1 MGDNPLAKR
10 FEIADRFIA
19 GNVVAK
25 AEYIEEYL
33 QTHPDDAE
41 SRISLDALR
50 RAALTPIPFE
60 ELDFNFGERWIPAAV
75 YSRYASWLFDTDMS
89 VRYNASAD
97 EYNIRVSE
105 LSPRIYNQYAVRS
118 ETRLFNGVA
127 LMRHAIHNTTPNITK
142 TVTDKDGKDIKVR
155 DPEATQLANSKI
167 DEIRDGFSDWLMEQS
182 PEFKKML
189 EDMYNRKFNCFVRP
203 KFDGSHQT
211 FPDLDLK
218 GLGIKDL
225 YPSQKDCIWM
235 LKMNGGGIADHE
247 VGGGKTLIMCVA
259 AYEMKRLGLAHK
271 PLITGLKA
279 NIHEIAQTFRT
290 AYPHAKILYPGK
302 EDFTPDRRVEIFNQM
317 KNNDWD
323 AIILSHE
330 QFGMIRSRPKS
341 SATSCSRNWT
351 AWRKTW
357 RSCTSWAAR

>member
-1 MGDNPLAKR
+1 MV
-10 FEIADRFIA
+10 FA
-19 GNVVAK
+19 GAFQ
-25 AEYIEEYL
+25 L
-33 QTHPDDAE
+33 
-41 SRISLDALR
+41 
-50 RAALTPIPFE
+50 
-60 ELDFNFGERWIPAAV
+60 PAAV
-75 YSRYASWLFDTDMS
+75 YSRYASWLFDTDVS

-97 EYNIRVSE
+97 EYNIRASE

-182 PEFKKML
+182 PEFKKKL

-302 EDFTPDRRVEIFNQM
+302 EDFTPTAAWNLQPDEEQRLGCHHPLARAVRHDTAVARNPARHLAAGTGQRGGKLGSLAPVRQRGNQCPTQGAEKRKM
-317 KNNDWD
+317 NLEVK
-323 AIILSHE
+323 L
-330 QFGMIRSRPKS
+330 RS
-341 SATSCSRNWT
+341 
-351 AWRKTW
+351 
-357 RSCTSWAAR
+357 